1 MINLLTSSYTL
12 GFALDNQIEEAWNQL
27 GESTGDGQRDFF
39 VVVFVTAMII
49 ALIPMVFGCVAI
61 VETLPCDFALLKETL
76 AIMKSI
82 ENQRDTAPKSAL
94 VCHSKN
100 IFP

>member
-1 MINLLTSSYTL
+1 MEQPRWIDK
-12 GFALDNQIEEAWNQL
+12 GRPKGI
-27 GESTGDGQRDFF
+27 F
-39 VVVFVTAMII
+39 VVVFVIAMII
-49 ALIPMVFGCVAI
+49 SLIPMVSGCVAI
-61 VETLPCDFALLKETL
+61 VETLPCDFALLTETL

-100 IFP
+100 ICP